1 MFRPIRPMNVL
12 ADRFSALDDPRE
24 SGKVIYPL
32 TDIVVIAVCA
42 AIAGAESY
50 EDIVLYG
57 KSKTSWLSEFLDLD
71 KGIPSHDTFR
81 RVFGLIDAE
90 AFEACFTSWAK
101 SQAEDPD
108 GEVVAI
114 DGKTIRRT
122 FDHGREQ
129 SPLHVMSAW
138 ASEQSLV
145 LTQEVTSEKSNE
157 ITAIP
162 EVLGALNLEGALV
175 TIDAMGRETEI
186 AEQIIEEKADYLL
199 ALKENHKTAYR
210 AVQTHFD
217 DRCFGSGAFDRGARS
232 RLRSDGFDESHGRVV
247 RRKVF
252 ACSEASELEALSEW
266 PGLQSVVGIE
276 TIRTVKGES
285 KTTAEIRYFLS
296 SREAKDEVLEDAA
309 RQHWSIENSLHW
321 VLDVTSDEDQSRVRD
336 ETAALGWAVLR
347 KMALNLLKSDSEADT
362 SIKGRRKQAGWDN
375 DYMRKLLHGNLI
387 R

>member
-1 MFRPIRPMNVL
+1 MNVL

-129 SPLHVMSAW
+129 SPLHVVSAW

-162 EVLGALNLEGALV
+162 EVLDALQLEGALV
-175 TIDAMGRETEI
+175 TIDAMGREIDI
-186 AEQIIEEKADYLL
+186 AEEILEEKADYLL

-247 RRKVF
+247 RRRVF

-285 KTTAEIRYFLS
+285 ETTAEIRYFLS

-336 ETAALGWAVLR
+336 ETAASNWAVLR

-375 DYMRKLLHGNLI
+375 DYMRRLLHGNLI